1 MLDSLLQEKLPPNRI
16 GQFQAEMKPAMEGEG
31 DDDEDPDGL
40 DSAISPGDCQI
51 RGSGRE
57 MPRPSLPGRRSSP
70 PGRDRTGRQAR
81 TPPPLRSPQPRARK
95 VPGWHKDFVPDREM
109 ANLVF
114 ISTARTRSPT
124 SDGGGARPVPVRGG
138 GVGEV
143 QDVEA
148 EAGAEG
154 DEGGEAE
161 PPDPSAFQGGDQRV
175 VGGSVVAG
183 GVQGGGETSSTCPTS
198 STSSTSARSRTG
210 TSWGGQRGN

>member
-1 MLDSLLQEKLPPNRI
+1 MD
-16 GQFQAEMKPAMEGEG
+16 GEG
-31 DDDEDPDGL
+31 DDDEDPDG
-40 DSAISPGDCQI
+40 GD
-51 RGSGRE
+51 GAMDPSE
-57 MPRPSLPGRRSSP
+57 TRPSLPGRRSSP

-81 TPPPLRSPQPRARK
+81 TPPPLRSPQPRDRK
-95 VPGWHKDFVPDREM
+95 VPGWLKDFVPDD
-109 ANLVF
+109 F

-124 SDGGGARPVPVRGG
+124 SDGGGDAARPGPVRGG

-161 PPDPSAFQGGDQRV
+161 PPDPSAVQGGDQRV

-183 GVQGGGETSSTCPTS
+183 GVQGGGISTE
-198 STSSTSARSRTG
+198 G
-210 TSWGGQRGN
+210 EV